1 LALRAGVDS
10 QEVIEQLW
18 RCESRE
24 AVNDFSSDGTRVP
37 VRSIAQGVALA
48 MGRKMWGAGYAG
60 PYGTHQGGLFAP
72 QEGVQSTSPEKDSP
86 PVAGDALSPPSP
98 VSLPILAARTMGGV
112 CPECGN
118 VLEYIEGCLIC
129 RTCGYSRCA

>member
-60 PYGTHQGGLFAP
+60 PYGTHQGSLFAS
-72 QEGVQSTSPEKDSP
+72 QESVQSVSPEKDSP
-86 PVAGDALSPPSP
+86 PAAGDALSPPSP
-98 VSLPILAARTMGGV
+98 ASPPILVARTMGGV

-118 VLEYIEGCLIC
+118 VLEYIEGCLVC